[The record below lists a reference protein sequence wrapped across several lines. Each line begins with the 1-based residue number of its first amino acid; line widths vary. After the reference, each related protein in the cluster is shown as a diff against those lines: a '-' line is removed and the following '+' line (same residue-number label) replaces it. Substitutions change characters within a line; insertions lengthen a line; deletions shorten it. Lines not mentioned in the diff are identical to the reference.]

1 MNYFSYLAP
10 VSLRVRDYNTGIVM
24 KKTGILLLV
33 VLTLWSCGKEVLEVS
48 FRIET
53 EGFILQETV
62 MDRSENF
69 PSFSHKVSGGFVT
82 FSNNQTTKEF
92 NTGRTGIEAYL
103 FRLPIGDY
111 QITINIPQASLYGQ
125 EGGSF
130 VANPGKV
137 IINEQT
143 ETIPVQVEANC
154 SMFLVYDE
162 LNQLDKGV
170 FMIER
175 HAFADGFFWSYP
187 LYRDSLSGAH
197 YTYFIPD
204 TDSSDPSAFLWFYEG
219 KQGMEEGGLTTK
231 NLEIGYQY
239 NIKILD

>member
-1 MNYFSYLAP
+1 
-10 VSLRVRDYNTGIVM
+10 M
-24 KKTGILLLV
+24 KKVGILFLLI
-33 VLTLWSCGKEVLEVS
+33 LTPWSCEEEVPEVS

-53 EGFILQETV
+53 EGFILQETF
-62 MDRSENF
+62 MDRSEDF

-103 FRLPIGDY
+103 FRLPIGEY

-130 VANPGKV
+130 TAHPGRV

-143 ETIPVQVEANC
+143 DTILVQVEANC

-162 LNQLDKGV
+162 QNQLDQGV

-175 HAFADGFFWSYP
+175 HAFAHGFFWSYP
-187 LYRDSLSGAH
+187 LLIDSLSGAH
-197 YTYFIPD
+197 YTYFTPD
-204 TDSSDPSAFLWFYEG
+204 TVSSDPSAFLWFYEG
-219 KQGMEEGGLTTK
+219 KQGIEEGGMATK
-231 NLEIGYQY
+231 DLEIGYQY